1 MEFAFLVYVIGTLFP
16 VISGIGVT
24 LTMVGY
30 VIGIIWVVG
39 APFWIDDDF
48 EEERASFV
56 NGTKTFLKWAV
67 PIIIVCSLVPEKEV
81 SYTMIAAYTAQSI
94 GENEKV
100 QNIAGQ
106 SLEVI
111 EAFLEKTKAELQE
124 KETEK

>member
-24 LTMVGY
+24 LAMVGC

-39 APFWIDDDF
+39 VPFWMDDDF
-48 EEERASFV
+48 EVQRGAFAS
-56 NGTKTFLKWAV
+56 GTKTFLKWAV
-67 PIIIVCSLVPEKEV
+67 PIIIICSLVPEKEV

-111 EAFLEKTKAELQE
+111 EAFLEKTKAELETKDVE
-124 KETEK
+124 K

>member
-24 LTMVGY
+24 LTMVGC

-111 EAFLEKTKAELQE
+111 EAFLEKTKAELETKDVE
-124 KETEK
+124 K

>member
-16 VISGIGVT
+16 VISGIGVV
-24 LTMVGY
+24 LTIIGS
-30 VIGIIWVVG
+30 VIGVLWVVG
-39 APFWIDDDF
+39 IPFWMDDDF
-48 EEERASFV
+48 EVQRASFV

-94 GENEKV
+94 GENDKV

-124 KETEK
+124 KETGK